1 MARRKVTMQTLLSRC
16 CWAHAARFQCPH
28 HSMYNVATLLPGP
41 LPHLIQG
48 RVSADRACVCAY
60 IRLLE
65 GEDISVVA
73 HAARQ

>member
-1 MARRKVTMQTLLSRC
+1 
-16 CWAHAARFQCPH
+16 
-28 HSMYNVATLLPGP
+28 MYNVATLLPGP

-48 RVSADRACVCAY
+48 SVSADRACVCAY